1 MEAQS
6 SELVRT
12 NIIAVPP
19 ASYAGGVLE
28 LTVKNDGQ
36 TNSADFAQWDVIV
49 QYQNGDFSYLAYS
62 PAGPED
68 PGQWTVQ
75 GIYNAGGSPET
86 FDPGILDPGEQLT
99 VSITLDRSLSSGQ
112 SCEITVSTPNGIK
125 SQTQVTAE

>member
-36 TNSADFAQWDVIV
+36 TNIADFAQWDVIV

-86 FDPGILDPGEQLT
+86 FDPGILD
-99 VSITLDRSLSSGQ
+99 
-112 SCEITVSTPNGIK
+112 
-125 SQTQVTAE
+125 